1 MLTKDGNMISGK
13 VIYKLKG
20 ALWTANGLII
30 ITRKLVKLTI
40 FSKINCPNLIACDIS
55 SVQAFIGDTFTEALY
70 MENALM
76 QQPSHIVTA

>member
-1 MLTKDGNMISGK
+1 MVSMLTKDGNMISGK

-40 FSKINCPNLIACDIS
+40 FSKINGPKI
-55 SVQAFIGDTFTEALY
+55 
-70 MENALM
+70 
-76 QQPSHIVTA
+76 